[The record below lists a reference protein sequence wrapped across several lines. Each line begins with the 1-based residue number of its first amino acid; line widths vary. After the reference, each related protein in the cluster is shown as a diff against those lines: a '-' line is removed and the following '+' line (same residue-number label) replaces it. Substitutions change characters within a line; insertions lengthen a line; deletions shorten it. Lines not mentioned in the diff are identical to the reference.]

1 MSSSGPSSGSAP
13 NQPLGQP
20 RISVVCP
27 VYNEDSGLE
36 QFHASLRSALTTI
49 DNAHCEIVYVDDG
62 STDQSVDVLHSLVSE
77 TPVVRV
83 VELSRNFGKEAALSA
98 GIHHASGDVVVTCD
112 TDGEHPVERIPEF
125 VAMVLEGKTDVVAGV
140 RSSQPD
146 ASLIKRVTA
155 RLFYW
160 VLARLGSDTHMDR
173 NGTDFRAFSRPVAN
187 TFGSLTE
194 RGRVVRSLID
204 WAGFETTE
212 VEFSAGNRIA
222 GRPSYGFKQLAKL
235 ALNAITGNST
245 RPLYAALA
253 VGSLLMV
260 ASIGVGVVTVVQ
272 DVLLGD
278 PLGWQVQGSAY
289 VILAV
294 LFAVSLVVLM
304 QGITALYLARI
315 YEESLDRPLYV
326 VRSVSG

>member
-1 MSSSGPSSGSAP
+1 MSDPGAAL
-13 NQPLGQP
+13 PLV
-20 RISVVCP
+20 SVVCP
-27 VYNEDSGLE
+27 VYNEASGLE
-36 QFHASLRSALTTI
+36 HFHATLCASLATI
-49 DNAHCEIVYVDDG
+49 EGMQHEIVYVDDG
-62 STDQSVDVLHSLVSE
+62 SADQSVDVLRSLPARAP
-77 TPVVRV
+77 TVRI

-125 VAMVLEGKTDVVAGV
+125 VALVASGKTDVVAGV
-140 RSSQPD
+140 RSVQPD
-146 ASLIKRVTA
+146 ASILKRLTA
-155 RLFYW
+155 WLFYFT
-160 VLARLGSDTHMDR
+160 LARLGSDTHMER

-212 VEFSAGNRIA
+212 VEFSASNRIA

-245 RPLYAALA
+245 RPLYVALA
-253 VGSLLMV
+253 VGSVLMF
-260 ASIGVGVVTVVQ
+260 ASVVVGLVTLIEDVV
-272 DVLLGD
+272 LGD
-278 PLGWQVQGSAY
+278 PLEWQVSGSAY

-326 VRSVSG
+326 VRSISG

>member
-1 MSSSGPSSGSAP
+1 MTFSGSALP
-13 NQPLGQP
+13 QPLV
-20 RISVVCP
+20 SVVCP
-27 VYNEDSGLE
+27 VYNEESGVA
-36 QFHASLRSALTTI
+36 QFHASLCSSLAAI
-49 DNAHCEIVYVDDG
+49 EDAQCEIVYVDDG
-62 STDQSVDVLHSLVSE
+62 SADQSVEVLHSLTSDK
-77 TPVVRV
+77 PVVRV

-98 GIHHASGDVVVTCD
+98 GIHHASGDVIVTCD

-125 VAMVLEGKTDVVAGV
+125 VAMVLSGKTDVVAGV

-146 ASLIKRVTA
+146 ASFIKRLTA

-160 VLARLGSDTHMDR
+160 TLARLGSDTHMER

-204 WAGFETTE
+204 WAGFDTTE

-260 ASIGVGVVTVVQ
+260 ASVAVGLVTLIQ
-272 DVLLGD
+272 DVVLGD

-304 QGITALYLARI
+304 QGITAMYLARI

-326 VRSVSG
+326 IRAVTG